1 MRRSAS
7 RRSLKIG
14 RDRDMTLQPQPS
26 LFSGVDPEIAASI
39 DAFVAIR
46 RDLHR
51 YPELAFQ
58 ETRTSALVAKLLS
71 EWGFEVTTGLGKTGV
86 VGSLR
91 RGDGRKAL
99 AIRADLDA
107 LPIDEATGLAYASEK
122 ANVMHAC
129 GHDGHTAILLAAA
142 RRLAHSGAFQGAL
155 HLIFQ
160 PAEEIGA
167 GAQALLKDGLFERFP
182 ADAIFGLHN
191 WPGVPEGH
199 FGFVTGPAMAAVD
212 RATVR
217 IRGRGGHGAAP
228 HEAVDPVVAAA
239 HVVTA
244 LQTVVSRNVNPLD
257 AGVVTVASIH
267 GGDAGNVIPEWVDL
281 KLTTRSFRPEIR
293 RLLQARVP
301 ALIRAQA
308 ESFGAEA
315 QVDYQ
320 LGFPPVLNHAA
331 ETAFVERIAR
341 ETFGDARVEAE
352 FRPRTASED
361 FAFFLEQRP
370 GSFVFVGAGDR
381 PPLHSSHYDFNDQ
394 ILAPA
399 ATLWVRLV
407 ERFLS

>member
-1 MRRSAS
+1 
-7 RRSLKIG
+7 
-14 RDRDMTLQPQPS
+14 MTFQPQPS

-39 DAFVAIR
+39 EQFVAIR

-51 YPELAFQ
+51 HPELAFQ
-58 ETRTSALVAKLLS
+58 EKRTSTIVAKLLAD
-71 EWGFEVTTGLGKTGV
+71 WGFEVTTGLGKTGV
-86 VGSLR
+86 VGTLR
-91 RGDGRKAL
+91 RGDGGKAL

-107 LPIDEATGLAYASEK
+107 LPIHEATGLGYASEK

-142 RRLAHSGAFQGAL
+142 RRLALSAEFRGSL

-212 RATVR
+212 RANVR
-217 IRGRGGHGAAP
+217 VRGKGGHGAAP
-228 HEAVDPVVAAA
+228 HETIDPVVAAA
-239 HVVTA
+239 HVVVA
-244 LQTVVSRNVNPLD
+244 LQTIVSRNVNPLD
-257 AGVVTVASIH
+257 ASVVTVASIH
-267 GGDAGNVIPEWVDL
+267 GGEAANVIPAWVDL

-293 RLLQARVP
+293 RLLQTRIP

-315 QVDYQ
+315 DVDCQ
-320 LGFPPVLNHAA
+320 LGFPPVLNHAP
-331 ETAFVERIAR
+331 ETALIEQIAR
-341 ETFGDARVEAE
+341 ETFGDASVETA

-361 FAFFLEQRP
+361 FAFYLEQRP
-370 GSFVFVGAGDR
+370 GSFVFIGAGDR
-381 PPLHSSHYDFNDQ
+381 PPLHSPNYDFNDQ
-394 ILAPA
+394 VLAPA
-399 ATLWVRLV
+399 ATLWMRLV